1 MIITRE
7 KEKGLYTWQQQWTNT
22 RKGTVTK
29 AFFPTVRN
37 RLDKVIPIFP
47 ELTTM
52 LTGHGKLKS
61 YLYRFGLT
69 DDPTCSCEE
78 DDQTVDHLLFSC
90 KKLKKQRNEMVK
102 QIKNAG
108 GTWPTTHET
117 IVKNYFQIFVTFVK
131 SIDFTDL

>member
-1 MIITRE
+1 MDFILGNSSGRIQGRGQGP
-7 KEKGLYTWQQQWTNT
+7 KL
-22 RKGTVTK
+22 
-29 AFFPTVRN
+29 FSPTVRN

-47 ELTTM
+47 ELITT

-78 DDQTVDHLLFSC
+78 DDQTVDHLLFRC
-90 KKLKKQRNEMVK
+90 KKLKKQRNEMIK

-108 GTWPTTHET
+108 GNWPPTHET
-117 IVKNYFQIFVTFVK
+117 IVKNYLQIFLTFVK